1 MIDRPVVL
9 GYTPTSCTPMGVGA
23 WSVTATIDDP
33 LEINDGWA
41 IAVGDVVF
49 LDHRLTTTPPSASRY
64 EVSSLS
70 VKSSR
75 AVSMILEWACA
86 AAPVSPA
93 ECLGVRGY
101 LAQPVDAVGTVQ
113 HPIPQAILLDAAF
126 IDLAK
131 KVQLYAIGD
140 ESSESE
146 QVRAYPMGEAVT
158 VGQFVHVT
166 PAGLV
171 VAAIPQDAERMPAAG
186 LVLAVDGTL
195 ARVQVSGIAPRIA
208 SGLVPG
214 APVFVGEGGL
224 PVSDPAGITLPAAV
238 QVTGVALDSSSVA
251 LSITGQLVKRA

>member
-1 MIDRPVVL
+1 
-9 GYTPTSCTPMGVGA
+9 MGAGA
-23 WSVTATIDDP
+23 WAVTATIDDP

-49 LDHRLTTTPPSASRY
+49 LDHRLATTPPSASRY
-64 EVSSLS
+64 EVGSLS

-75 AVSMILEWACA
+75 SVSMVLEWACA

-101 LAQPVDAVGTVQ
+101 LAQPVDAVGTVM
-113 HPIPQAILLDAAF
+113 HPLPQAILLDAAF

-146 QVRAYPMGEAVT
+146 QVRAYPMGETVT

-171 VAAIPQDAERMPAAG
+171 VVALPQDAARMPAAG
-186 LVLAVDGTL
+186 LVLAVDGNL

-208 SGLVPG
+208 SGLIPG

-224 PVSDPAGITLPAAV
+224 PVSDPEGITLPAAV